1 MQSRLFKDSYAH
13 RVMNRN
19 KSIFKAVRNNMN
31 LSELINYF
39 RNGGSYKEFCQDQ
52 SVDQGSEAVEIY
64 MEQPLELNN
73 TLAFFEIETTE
84 GSLEFV
90 KDGVRYYSLFGFPYL
105 INVLEEIKNS
115 DHQDLAD
122 KDIAEL
128 LYNYVIS
135 KE

>member
-1 MQSRLFKDSYAH
+1 
-13 RVMNRN
+13 
-19 KSIFKAVRNNMN
+19 MN

-39 RNGGSYKEFCQDQ
+39 RNGGSYKEFCHDQ
-52 SVDQGSEAVEIY
+52 SVDQESEAVEIY

-84 GSLEFV
+84 GSLEFF

-128 LYNYVIS
+128 LYNYVMS

>member
-1 MQSRLFKDSYAH
+1 
-13 RVMNRN
+13 
-19 KSIFKAVRNNMN
+19 MN

-39 RNGGSYKEFCQDQ
+39 RSGGSYKDFCQDHLL
-52 SVDQGSEAVEIY
+52 DQESEAVEIY

-90 KDGVRYYSLFGFPYL
+90 KDGIRYYSLFGFPYF
-105 INVLEEIKNS
+105 INVLEEIKKS
-115 DHQDLAD
+115 DHLDFTD

-128 LYNYVIS
+128 LYNYAIN
-135 KE
+135 EA